1 MLKSL
6 VLVFCIGSSIAL
18 ASTSKFPII
27 KGENGKRYHTGLLH
41 KPQAYKGLGET
52 HVKLADCENL
62 PEEFDLRKLGT
73 VTAIKDQGSCG
84 SCWSFSKTASLESA
98 ILANGG
104 KSMDLSEKELLTCDR
119 NNYGCDGGLLNQ
131 KEYQVVHGQGLE
143 SDFPYSPSDGPC
155 KSIPVAVKA
164 TEFVMVGSSN
174 RSPNLKEVKCALYKS
189 HTVPW
194 ITVAAEGNWGQA
206 PSTEDTMFRSC
217 GRGQTNHAIGIVGW
231 KKINGKE
238 GLIIRNSWGMGW
250 GAKGYAVMPL
260 GCDNLGE
267 EVAYIMT
274 DAMPCKPPVFQLPA
288 HIEISPNVEVMLG
301 VKEQSGV
308 EYTWYSA
315 DKEIGKGSMI
325 YVIPSEDTIYK
336 LVGKTA
342 CGTVESSVKISV
354 IKASQAL

>member
-1 MLKSL
+1 MKLFILILLS
-6 VLVFCIGSSIAL
+6 L
-18 ASTSKFPII
+18 ASAVAAAEPKTI
-27 KGENGKRYHTGLLH
+27 KHGDKVYHTGLLH
-41 KPQAYKGLGET
+41 KPKHLKGLGET

-73 VTAIKDQGSCG
+73 VTDIKDQGSCG

-104 KSMDLSEKELLTCDR
+104 KSMDLSEKELLTCDK

-143 SDFPYSPSDGPC
+143 SDFPYTPSDGRC
-155 KSIPVAVKA
+155 KIIPVASKA

-206 PSTEDTMFRSC
+206 PSTEDVMFRSC
-217 GRGQTNHAIGIVGW
+217 SRGQTNHAIGIVGW

-288 HIEISPNVEVMLG
+288 LIEISANVEVMLG
-301 VKEQSGV
+301 VKEQPGV
-308 EYTWYSA
+308 EYEWTVDDKVVAKGAMAYFTPAA
-315 DKEIGKGSMI
+315 DT
-325 YVIPSEDTIYK
+325 VYK
-336 LVGKTA
+336 LVGKTS
-342 CGTVESSVKISV
+342 CGSTESSVKV
-354 IKASQAL
+354 KLVTPVK